1 MKRTNRIILA
11 IGIAYAVVALAQEDK
26 LMERQFVSPD
36 GRFCVHLEKTEGAG
50 GIVMTKV
57 DLVAAKSGEEL
68 CELGTVGNPWAA
80 NIRVLWSPDSR
91 RFAYVE
97 PRRRGDWTELW
108 VSKGNSFEELDRPDT
123 PWFGGYS
130 NLKGDHIAKTVL
142 SSYSA
147 VRWTKPDV
155 LLIDDSCENDEGDS
169 ARMRVAVHF
178 DASNRM
184 TVTRVGGK
192 RR

>member
-1 MKRTNRIILA
+1 MKRTIRITLA
-11 IGIAYAVVALAQEDK
+11 IGIASAASALAQEDK
-26 LMERQFVSPD
+26 SMERQFVSPD
-36 GRFCVHLEKTEGAG
+36 GRFCVHLKKTENAG

-57 DLVAAKSGEEL
+57 GLVAVKSGEEL

-80 NIRVLWSPDSR
+80 DIRVLWAPDSR

-97 PRRRGDWTELW
+97 PTRRGDWTELW
-108 VSKGNSFEELDRPDT
+108 VLNGNSFEQLDLPDM
-123 PWFGGYS
+123 PAYGYS
-130 NLKGDHIAKTVL
+130 NLKGDHLAKTEQ
-142 SSYSA
+142 SSQSA

-155 LLIDDSCENDEGDS
+155 LLVDDSCENDEGDS